1 MLWRRISEEDV
12 KTVVGSP
19 DNVQE
24 TIKNRKNAI
33 KTMGPRLLKV
43 TYTEEQERIVVM
55 SQAQS

>member
-12 KTVVGSP
+12 KTEIGSP
-19 DNVQE
+19 DEVQE

-43 TYTEEQERIVVM
+43 
-55 SQAQS
+55 S